1 MKFGPNTLKY
11 PTWDGGLGVSVLK
24 ELESDVHRPAWG
36 GGGKNWLREKRKE
49 LRVYRAQPKATELL
63 TPSLTTTL
71 LGTRWNGKDRR
82 AWIWVQ
88 GNGPGL
94 NRRPIH
100 LACGARAIRLNPFS
114 PRVLQGSGIVLS
126 VPSET
131 FNSSLPKVLTSG
143 ARR

>member
-1 MKFGPNTLKY
+1 MYTGR
-11 PTWDGGLGVSVLK
+11 LGVGEELAEGEKK
-24 ELESDVHRPAWG
+24 EI
-36 GGGKNWLREKRKE
+36 
-49 LRVYRAQPKATELL
+49 RVYRAQPKATELL

-71 LGTRWNGKDRR
+71 LGTCRNGKDRR

-100 LACGARAIRLNPFS
+100 LACGARAIRPNPLS

-131 FNSSLPKVLTSG
+131 FKFLSPQSANFRGSG
-143 ARR
+143 VVRGEQTRRDRPWGLRDV